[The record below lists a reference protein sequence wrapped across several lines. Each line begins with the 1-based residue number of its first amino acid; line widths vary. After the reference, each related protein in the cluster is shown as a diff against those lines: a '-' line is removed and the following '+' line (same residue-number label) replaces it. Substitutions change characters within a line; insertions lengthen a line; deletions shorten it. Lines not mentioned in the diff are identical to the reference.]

1 MGGGGDID
9 VDTDGDVIRVG
20 TGDDVISVVEGGGDI
35 RVGTGGDVIDVD
47 GGVGIDV
54 RIVSATVVVGLS
66 VGEAVTVCC
75 FTRVLTSGGV
85 VTLAVRAGCSVS
97 PLCGDVMLA
106 LVIMSAGDVGGRV
119 VRAVM
124 IS

>member
-9 VDTDGDVIRVG
+9 VDTGDVIRVG
-20 TGDDVISVVEGGGDI
+20 MGDEVISVVEGGGDI

-54 RIVSATVVVGLS
+54 RIVCATVVVGLS

-85 VTLAVRAGCSVS
+85 VTLTVRAGCSVS

>member
-20 TGDDVISVVEGGGDI
+20 TGDEDISVVEGGGDI
-35 RVGTGGDVIDVD
+35 RVGTGGDVIV

-54 RIVSATVVVGLS
+54 RIVCATVVVGLS

-85 VTLAVRAGCSVS
+85 VTLTVRAGCSVS

>member
-9 VDTDGDVIRVG
+9 VDTGDVIRVG
-20 TGDDVISVVEGGGDI
+20 MGDDVISVVEGGGDI
-35 RVGTGGDVIDVD
+35 RVGTGGDVIV

-54 RIVSATVVVGLS
+54 RIVCATVVVGLS

-85 VTLAVRAGCSVS
+85 VTLTVRAGCSVS